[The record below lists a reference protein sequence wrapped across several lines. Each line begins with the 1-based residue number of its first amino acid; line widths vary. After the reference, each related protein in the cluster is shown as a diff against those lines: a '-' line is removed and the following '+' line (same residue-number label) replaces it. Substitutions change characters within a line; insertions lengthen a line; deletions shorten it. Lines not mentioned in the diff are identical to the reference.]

1 MCRQAPSGDAAPKI
15 AWRIPVR
22 TPGLRAEPQVLA
34 APSGWT
40 RPGGHRRSAADPAW
54 GRGRLPR
61 PRADRRPASR
71 SGLITVPGPR
81 AGEPRPAG
89 TPGWPRRRPPGP
101 TVAVHSSGG
110 GKPGTGGVSL
120 EAGEGWRALMTMACR
135 RAAAGSLARPVAGA
149 VAAVLAMTL
158 AGCSS
163 GGTASPSPSPA
174 LSTAAPASPSA
185 APASPSATPLTS
197 AQRRKLAR
205 QYLAVAGPAN
215 KALDHE
221 VDAFDDARHDDL
233 ARA

>member
-1 MCRQAPSGDAAPKI
+1 
-15 AWRIPVR
+15 
-22 TPGLRAEPQVLA
+22 
-34 APSGWT
+34 
-40 RPGGHRRSAADPAW
+40 
-54 GRGRLPR
+54 
-61 PRADRRPASR
+61 
-71 SGLITVPGPR
+71 
-81 AGEPRPAG
+81 
-89 TPGWPRRRPPGP
+89 
-101 TVAVHSSGG
+101 
-110 GKPGTGGVSL
+110 
-120 EAGEGWRALMTMACR
+120 MTMACR
-135 RAAAGSLARPVAGA
+135 RAAAGSLAMPVAGA

-163 GGTASPSPSPA
+163 GGAASPSPSPA

-233 ARA
+233 ARAVAALHGQVRVERSFDRNLAAIGFPPPVDVIAHLLILANQQRIALTLQEAKATSVAGLATFRKRHAAADEAVERQARLIRKLLGLPPPETS

>member
-1 MCRQAPSGDAAPKI
+1 
-15 AWRIPVR
+15 
-22 TPGLRAEPQVLA
+22 
-34 APSGWT
+34 
-40 RPGGHRRSAADPAW
+40 
-54 GRGRLPR
+54 
-61 PRADRRPASR
+61 
-71 SGLITVPGPR
+71 
-81 AGEPRPAG
+81 
-89 TPGWPRRRPPGP
+89 
-101 TVAVHSSGG
+101 
-110 GKPGTGGVSL
+110 
-120 EAGEGWRALMTMACR
+120 MTMACR
-135 RAAAGSLARPVAGA
+135 RAAAGSLASPVAGA

-163 GGTASPSPSPA
+163 GGAASPSPSPSPA

-233 ARA
+233 ARAVAALHGQVRVERSFDRNLAAIGFPPPVDVIAHLLILANQQRIALTLQEAKATSVAGLATFRKRHAAADEAVERQARLIRKLLGLPPPDTH

>member
-1 MCRQAPSGDAAPKI
+1 
-15 AWRIPVR
+15 
-22 TPGLRAEPQVLA
+22 
-34 APSGWT
+34 
-40 RPGGHRRSAADPAW
+40 
-54 GRGRLPR
+54 
-61 PRADRRPASR
+61 
-71 SGLITVPGPR
+71 
-81 AGEPRPAG
+81 
-89 TPGWPRRRPPGP
+89 
-101 TVAVHSSGG
+101 
-110 GKPGTGGVSL
+110 
-120 EAGEGWRALMTMACR
+120 MTMACR

-233 ARA
+233 ARAVAALHGQVRVERSFDRNLAAIGFPPPVDVIAHLLILANQQRIALTLQEAKATSVAGLATFRKRHAAADEAVERQVRLIRKLLGLPPPETS